1 MGRELSAD
9 QLAEQWTLDPAD
21 WEWLANK
28 TGATRL
34 GFSALLKF
42 FAAEGRFPRNREEV
56 PQSAVR
62 FLAQQVRVPAAA
74 WQEYRWEG
82 RTFEYH
88 RAQVRSALGFREPT
102 AGDAEVLL
110 GWMREHLLAREHN
123 LDRLKDAVAARC
135 RELRIEPF
143 APDRVERLV
152 RSAIASFEDDF
163 CRVLMDSLPAPVQQG
178 VDALLFAANPGAGRV
193 LLHGVAAE
201 TIVPTPAPITA
212 PVPVPA
218 SLPAAVVSPFALP
231 LKAPPTSAPINAP
244 PLTLVSVGLVLLVPS
259 TLN

>member
-1 MGRELSAD
+1 MGRELSAE
-9 QLAEQWTLDPAD
+9 QLAEQWTLDPTD

-42 FAAEGRFPRNREEV
+42 FAAEGRFPRNREEL
-56 PQSAVR
+56 PQSAVH

-102 AGDAEVLL
+102 AVDAEVLL
-110 GWMREHLLAREHN
+110 AWLREHLLARERN
-123 LDRLKDAVAARC
+123 LDRLKEAVAARC

-163 CRVLMDSLPAPVQQG
+163 CRVLMDSLPAAVQQG
-178 VDALLFAANPGAGRV
+178 VDALLFAAKPDVGRLPLHDLRADPG
-193 LLHGVAAE
+193 
-201 TIVPTPAPITA
+201 
-212 PVPVPA
+212 PA
-218 SLPAAVVSPFALP
+218 SIETLEEELGKLKQLRGLQLPSCRAALKSWTGPCVFSIIFPF
-231 LKAPPTSAPINAP
+231 
-244 PLTLVSVGLVLLVPS
+244 
-259 TLN
+259 